1 MIPRRGLAFWLGV
14 DGGPARPEHPF
25 DAWYY
30 RRSEELA
37 LAEMRKIG
45 GIIFKRGEKTMAT
58 WRLKSDW
65 SQMCEVQSTGE
76 AVVPPGLRYV
86 RVPGCCPSKTASPVR
101 FLVPYDFLALF
112 WEPVPEPDPEV
123 CRLVKKKKKNAK
135 LAARNMRLRERNDL
149 LRDQVSQLSATL
161 DKVRSAAGGCGA

>member
-1 MIPRRGLAFWLGV
+1 
-14 DGGPARPEHPF
+14 
-25 DAWYY
+25 
-30 RRSEELA
+30 
-37 LAEMRKIG
+37 
-45 GIIFKRGEKTMAT
+45 MAT

-86 RVPGCCPSKTASPVR
+86 RVPGCCPSKTASPVG

-123 CRLVKKKKKNAK
+123 CRLVKKKKKKNAK
-135 LAARNMRLRERNDL
+135 LAAQNLRLRERNDL
-149 LRDQVSQLSATL
+149 LREQNDLLRDQKADLIAKNHWLGSETETVRRRNAWLIDRLAQLNANL

>member
-1 MIPRRGLAFWLGV
+1 
-14 DGGPARPEHPF
+14 
-25 DAWYY
+25 
-30 RRSEELA
+30 
-37 LAEMRKIG
+37 
-45 GIIFKRGEKTMAT
+45 MAT

-65 SQMCEVQSTGE
+65 SQMCEVENIGD
-76 AVVPPGLRYV
+76 VVIPPELRLRYV
-86 RVPGCCPSKTASPVR
+86 MVSRFGPSKTAGPVR

-135 LAARNMRLRERNDL
+135 LAAQNLRLRERNDL
-149 LRDQVSQLSATL
+149 LREQNDLLRDQKADLIAKNHWLGSETETVRRRNAWLIDRLAQLNATL

>member
-1 MIPRRGLAFWLGV
+1 
-14 DGGPARPEHPF
+14 
-25 DAWYY
+25 
-30 RRSEELA
+30 
-37 LAEMRKIG
+37 
-45 GIIFKRGEKTMAT
+45 MAT

-65 SQMCEVQSTGE
+65 SQTCEVQSTGE

-86 RVPGCCPSKTASPVR
+86 RVPGCCPSKTASPVG

-112 WEPVPEPDPEV
+112 WEPVPEPEARVPVPEADV
-123 CRLVKKKKKNAK
+123 WWLVEQNAK
-135 LAARNMRLRERNDL
+135 LAARNLRLMERNDR